1 MRKRT
6 PLSLLIPL
14 IITLYFASLAS
25 GQEKVDAVLSGHAVV
40 PLMSILTPP
49 GDVPGHLQ
57 TSGKYTHPDAK
68 RRDDVGVI
76 SGKDRNKPRV
86 KDVYLPVEGQPF
98 QGFSGIR
105 MLKDGTA
112 VIVTDNG
119 FGTAKNSPDAV
130 LMFHRIK
137 FDWDRGEVKLI
148 KTIYLHDPDR
158 IIPFRIT
165 NEATDK
171 RYLTGA
177 DIDPE
182 SIQVVGD
189 SVFIG
194 DEFGPYIIRTDMDGK
209 LTGFRELSI
218 NGKTLRSPDHYT
230 FQSLPVPGPVTF
242 DVKKS
247 RGFES
252 MAVSPDGKYLYPIV
266 EAPLWIEE
274 TKSFENRDGV
284 SYVRIYEFDIEKG
297 GFTGRSFKYA
307 LEDKNHS
314 VTDFN
319 LINETKG
326 LVVERDPGEGD
337 ASLACNDDKK
347 EAAAGNCFDDPAR
360 FKRIYKIDMGG
371 VDKDGFVKKAAYIDL
386 LDIKDPD
393 GVSRLGVKGPVFT
406 FPFETTEGVDV
417 YDPTHI
423 VVLNDNNFGFSS
435 GRTLGKNDGN
445 EFILLEVGEFLKK

>member
-1 MRKRT
+1 
-6 PLSLLIPL
+6 
-14 IITLYFASLAS
+14 
-25 GQEKVDAVLSGHAVV
+25 
-40 PLMSILTPP
+40 
-49 GDVPGHLQ
+49 LQ
-57 TSGKYTHPDAK
+57 TSGKYTHTDAK
-68 RRDDVGVI
+68 RRDELGSI

-86 KDVYLPVEGQPF
+86 KDVFLPVEGQPF
-98 QGFSGIR
+98 QGFSGIK

-112 VIVTDNG
+112 VIITDNG

-130 LMFHRIK
+130 LMFHIIK
-137 FDWDRGEVKLI
+137 FDWDKGEVKLF

-158 IIPFRIT
+158 ILPFRIT

-171 RYLTGA
+171 RYVTGA

-182 SIQVVGD
+182 SIQVAGD

-194 DEFGPYIIRTDMDGK
+194 DEFGPYVIRTDMDGK
-209 LTGFRELSI
+209 LTGFWELDV
-218 NGKTLRSPDHYT
+218 GGRVLRSPDHYT

-266 EAPLWIEE
+266 EAPLWIEG
-274 TKSFENRDGV
+274 TKSFENMAGK
-284 SYVRIYEFDIEKG
+284 YFVRIYEFDMEKG
-297 GFTGRSFKYA
+297 AFTGLSFKYV

-319 LINETKG
+319 LINEAAG
-326 LVVERDPGEGD
+326 LVIERDPGEGD
-337 ASLACNDDKK
+337 VSLACNGDKAR
-347 EAAAGNCFDDPAR
+347 AAAGNCFDDPAR
-360 FKRIYKIDMGG
+360 FKRVYKIDMGG
-371 VDKDGFVKKAAYIDL
+371 VDKNGFVKKVAYVDL

-393 GVSRLGVKGPVFT
+393 GVSRLDVKGPVFT
-406 FPFETTEGVDV
+406 FPFETAEGVDV

-423 VVLNDNNFGFSS
+423 VVLNDNNYGFSS
-435 GRTLGKNDGN
+435 GRTLGKNDDN
-445 EFILLEVGEFLKK
+445 EFILLEVGEFLK